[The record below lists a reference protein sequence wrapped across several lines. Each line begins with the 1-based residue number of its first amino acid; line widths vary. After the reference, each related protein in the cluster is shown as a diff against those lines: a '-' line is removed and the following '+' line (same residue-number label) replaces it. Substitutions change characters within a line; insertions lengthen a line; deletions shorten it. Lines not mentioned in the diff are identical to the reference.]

1 MATVKIKCHNCGK
14 KYEVTESDKIRH
26 EWDFTGPDYYVFQ
39 CPHCPAHEFVDCNE
53 FKYPKKSF
61 WDKVE
66 EFLNK

>member
-1 MATVKIKCHNCGK
+1 MATVKIKCHICGK
-14 KYEVTESDKIRH
+14 KYEVTESDMIRH

-39 CPHCPAHEFVDCNE
+39 CPNCPAHEFVDCNE